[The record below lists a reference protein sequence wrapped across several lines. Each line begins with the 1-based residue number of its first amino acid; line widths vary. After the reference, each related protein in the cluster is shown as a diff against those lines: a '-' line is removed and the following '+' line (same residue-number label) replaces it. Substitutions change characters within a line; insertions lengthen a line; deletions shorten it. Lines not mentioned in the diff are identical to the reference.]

1 MNSKILVFTFTFLL
15 TNILCIINSYA
26 QDNNETIT
34 NINERILNRIEGLST
49 KINDLERKV
58 YQDKDTNT
66 NLNINNDDT
75 SNNSNANHELRLIAL
90 EEELRPLKGVI
101 EELEHVKEQIKKLT
115 RKNLDLQSKLDLI
128 KTKEENNLQITN
140 QEESSEEQK
149 FKEYPIYPGMPNKK
163 DNIESE
169 EKDIFDEQKNTS
181 TVEVLGEIDIDTG
194 NDQIIKDNIINKK
207 DNTALSSPRTPEE
220 IYQEAYNVLK
230 NGDYAEA
237 EAAFIEFIKDYSDHS
252 LSSNAYYWLGE
263 TFYVRKNYVLAAQN
277 FAAGYQ
283 KFPKGTK
290 ASAQLLKLGIS
301 LYVLKKNTDACRTF
315 KKLDAEFTEL
325 PPSIS
330 SRAST
335 YKEKLDCK

>member
-140 QEESSEEQK
+140 QEENSEEQK
-149 FKEYPIYPGMPNKK
+149 PKEYPIYPGMPNKK